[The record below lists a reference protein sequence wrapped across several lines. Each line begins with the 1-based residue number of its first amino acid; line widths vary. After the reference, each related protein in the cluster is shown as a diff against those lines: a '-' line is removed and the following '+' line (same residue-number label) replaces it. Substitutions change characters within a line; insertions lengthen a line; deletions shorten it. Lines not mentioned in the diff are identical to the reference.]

1 MTRSGHLQFEPA
13 GQPVTG
19 LVSKFGGQPCW
30 LEAPQWP
37 LSRAT
42 GRPMRFIA
50 QLALQ
55 APLFAGTGAR
65 MAYLF
70 LTDDPQQYVDGTW
83 EPDGGENAVIL
94 QPGRFAGPVAPL
106 WHGPALY
113 RMAEVAGERALQPQ
127 DVEFLVRLHPIEE
140 PEHVPEA
147 VRWEWPEAQQEHY
160 AQVLAGNKIGGSP
173 GFLQGD
179 EFPQPGDWKLL
190 LQIDSTTVPFYVN
203 FGDAGIGYAFIDQD
217 EQEGRFLWQCC

>member
-1 MTRSGHLQFEPA
+1 MTRAGHLEFESA
-13 GQPVTG
+13 EQPVTSC
-19 LVSKFGGQPCW
+19 VSKFGGQPGW

-50 QLALQ
+50 QVLLQ
-55 APLFAGTGAR
+55 APLFTGSGAR

-106 WHGPALY
+106 RHGPALY
-113 RMAEVAGERALQPQ
+113 RMAEAAGEQALQPQ
-127 DVEFLVRLHPIEE
+127 DVEFLVRLQLVEE

-160 AQVLAGNKIGGSP
+160 AQALAGNKIGGTP

-179 EFPQPGDWKLL
+179 EFPRPGDWKLL
-190 LQIDSTTVPFYVN
+190 LQIDSTAVPFYVN
-203 FGDAGIGYAFIDQD
+203 FGDAGIGYAFIDRA
-217 EQEGRFLWQCC
+217 EHEGRFLWQCC